1 MKLELSHC
9 PDVSMVRG
17 SISRLDHAAD
27 TRLRCLSGSV
37 WITVDGV
44 YEDVVLEAGQSWV
57 VPGPARVIAQAM
69 EPSTLRFES
78 TPDCSPVPAA
88 RRPQPEA
95 AFA

>member
-9 PDVSMVRG
+9 PDVSMVKG
-17 SISRLDHAAD
+17 AISRLHNATDI
-27 TRLRCLSGSV
+27 RLRCLSGSV

-44 YEDVVLEAGQSWV
+44 YDDVVLEAGQSWV

-78 TPDCSPVPAA
+78 TPDCARAPAA
-88 RRPQPEA
+88 RRPQREP